1 MHVHAW
7 HNRLVRTTI
16 DLPDELRGKLLEL
29 AARRGEKGFSS
40 LVAEAVAR
48 YLGDEA
54 LKTERLRDAKL
65 WDLQDTWSTAVVD
78 AARRW
83 PAVAEHWV
91 RAQTQHYREHTA
103 G

>member
-54 LKTERLRDAKL
+54 LKTERLRDAKGAL
-65 WDLQDTWSTAVVD
+65 GSLDDLAAD
-78 AARRW
+78 ALEASVR
-83 PAVAEHWV
+83 EL
-91 RAQTQHYREHTA
+91 RAQWR
-103 G
+103 

>member
-7 HNRLVRTTI
+7 HNTLVRTTI

-54 LKTERLRDAKL
+54 LKTERLRDAKGAL
-65 WDLQDTWSTAVVD
+65 GSLDDLAAD
-78 AARRW
+78 ALEASVR
-83 PAVAEHWV
+83 EL
-91 RAQTQHYREHTA
+91 RAQWR
-103 G
+103 

>member
-1 MHVHAW
+1 M
-7 HNRLVRTTI
+7 VRTTI

-54 LKTERLRDAKL
+54 LKTARLRDAKGAL
-65 WDLQDTWSTAVVD
+65 GSLDDLAAD
-78 AARRW
+78 ALEASVR
-83 PAVAEHWV
+83 EL
-91 RAQTQHYREHTA
+91 RAQWR
-103 G
+103 

>member
-1 MHVHAW
+1 M
-7 HNRLVRTTI
+7 VRTTI

-54 LKTERLRDAKL
+54 LKTERLRDAKGAL
-65 WDLQDTWSTAVVD
+65 GSLDDLAAD
-78 AARRW
+78 ALEASVR
-83 PAVAEHWV
+83 EL
-91 RAQTQHYREHTA
+91 RAQWR
-103 G
+103 